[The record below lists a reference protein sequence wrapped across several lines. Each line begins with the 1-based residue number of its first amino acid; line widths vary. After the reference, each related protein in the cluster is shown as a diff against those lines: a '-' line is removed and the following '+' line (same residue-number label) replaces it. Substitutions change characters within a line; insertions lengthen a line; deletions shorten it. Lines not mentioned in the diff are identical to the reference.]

1 MYVYLQV
8 QRKYLPDNVFSVCT
22 YKYNVNVYL
31 TMLLVYVYLQVQ
43 RKCIRA
49 NVVCVC
55 TYKYNVNVY
64 LTMVLVYVPTSI
76 T

>member
-1 MYVYLQV
+1 VS
-8 QRKYLPDNVFSVCT
+8 VF
-22 YKYNVNVYL
+22 NVNVYL

-43 RKCIRA
+43 RKCIPD
-49 NVVCVC
+49 NVVSVC

-64 LTMVLVYVPTSI
+64 LTMLLVYVPTSA